1 MTRSMLAR
9 GAAASALALAA
20 LGGTLALTAGS
31 SSAATKAKPQIVKL
45 SAVPGQLKFNTKT
58 LKAKAGLIEIEM
70 TNPGNSGIPHGIAV
84 QSHGQG
90 KPYPD
95 NPGHTATLS
104 VTLKKGKYTFFCPVP
119 GHEAAGMKG
128 VLVVS

>member
-1 MTRSMLAR
+1 MTRSIVVR
-9 GAAASALALAA
+9 GAAASVLALAA

-31 SSAATKAKPQIVKL
+31 SSAASKPQIVKL

-70 TNPGNSGIPHGIAV
+70 TNPSNSGIPHGIAV
-84 QSHGQG
+84 QGHGQG

-104 VTLKKGKYTFFCPVP
+104 VTLKKGTYTFFCPVP

-128 VLVVS
+128 TLVVS

>member
-1 MTRSMLAR
+1 MTRSILVR
-9 GAAASALALAA
+9 GAAASVLALGA
-20 LGGTLALTAGS
+20 LGATLVLTAGS
-31 SSAATKAKPQIVKL
+31 SSAAAKPQIVKL

-70 TNPGNSGIPHGIAV
+70 TNPSNSGIAHGIAV
-84 QSHGQG
+84 QSHGEG

-95 NPGHTATLS
+95 NPGHTATLT
-104 VTLKKGKYTFFCPVP
+104 VTLKKGTYTFFCPVP

-128 VLVVS
+128 TLVVS